1 MENPASQRPIPSP
14 KTPGLPTPGSQPPML
29 HISKEMQ
36 PVYAN
41 LVRITH
47 MPSELVFDFALKM
60 PGNAPAEVMSQ
71 VLMSPLSAKLFFR
84 AMAENLAKYEQTF
97 GEIRIPGEDALV
109 EYSKLF
115 RPPKGP
121 DQPPE
126 S

>member
-1 MENPASQRPIPSP
+1 MDKPQPGRPGQQQVMPQAPALQIP
-14 KTPGLPTPGSQPPML
+14 
-29 HISKEMQ
+29 KELT

-60 PGNAPAEVMSQ
+60 PGPQPAEVLAQ

-84 AMAENLAKYEQTF
+84 AMAENLAKYESTF
-97 GEIRIPGEDALV
+97 GEIKIPGEDALV

-115 RPPKGP
+115 RPQKGP
-121 DQPPE
+121 DE
-126 S
+126 K